1 MHLERD
7 LPAIV
12 IIAVDVEDLL
22 ALDTQ
27 NTVEAQSA
35 ITAFTCAIPPCSLRR
50 SVAPFATRRSGQNQC
65 SLSYPERIHS
75 VNPRNSQHPLV
86 NTIKHQH
93 QANALLCG
101 DPPCGGR
108 NRRGGEQEH
117 TSAQHDDVVFRSNLI
132 HDGYSLVLIFDE
144 PLGRMIE
151 R

>member
-1 MHLERD
+1 M
-7 LPAIV
+7 

-35 ITAFTCAIPPCSLRR
+35 ITAFTCAIPIPPCSLRR
-50 SVAPFATRRSGQNQC
+50 FVAPFATRRSGQNGC

-75 VNPRNSQHPLV
+75 VNPENSQHPLG
-86 NTIKHQH
+86 NTISRRH
-93 QANALLCG
+93 QAKALIDAGIRLVVAETG
-101 DPPCGGR
+101 KE
-108 NRRGGEQEH
+108 GEQER

-132 HDGYSLVLIFDE
+132 HDGYSLVLMFDE